1 MHTFFINTSKT
12 EFKPYDVL
20 FDIHLENKTLVTM
33 QCPLG
38 DWWDEEK
45 GYRACV
51 KTMGNMI
58 DGYVELNNAF
68 NVILYVDLT
77 ENAGYTAIPRDPIN
91 QREREEYCEALQRIY
106 RYLFLQSMTHDL
118 IEEGREPKS
127 VLIMFGVDKKHE
139 HGGVV
144 KDAPAP
150 EGINSDLLKLLGIR
164 EDAAAEPAGS
174 ESGGKAAEPADE
186 IGAKA
191 EALYREL
198 LELRKQ
204 ALPAGLNDEFLKDI
218 LREWCQ
224 TAAESGEPAA
234 NEQTL
239 LRLNKNAQKDAERA
253 SLYMVSAPYDYV
265 AARFDKRCRAMSLL
279 NIAIH
284 LLKCVES
291 NSIFAENIDDPTAR
305 DPMPFVAYEAEEI
318 VGLLREKQA
327 LFSEKEREIKK
338 LKTQYTD
345 LGLAPTL
352 YKFGHEKFGL
362 KENGERTDAG
372 VRGVKKPLLE
382 TKDNFSDLYKEDKG
396 VQEQGGSAGAQ
407 KQGGSAGVQEQGGS
421 AGAQKQGG
429 SAGVQ
434 EQGGSAD
441 LEKLI
446 EDANRLKQEHHDF
459 LDKLK
464 RTADTVLSH
473 YAGRSSENNPAMLT
487 TGGYNYCADN
497 KQREQATIETVKDSS
512 ETAYRSALRE
522 YMSFCARRTVT
533 LTEIDDQYDWFI
545 AKIKRIA
552 QSLKKLKAVS
562 VILLV
567 AMVVIYIPFLVI
579 QAGDIVRNVATMMV
593 AAVSVLIPLVL
604 TALIL
609 AVVAASEKKQYGKAW
624 EQFESRSESAMAGNK
639 NAVKD
644 YNLFLFTVIPAL
656 RWVYDYKLDVDYYY
670 DCCIVAKAKLEHH
683 RKKLSERE
691 MAIGNIIADLDAG
704 RGGESRPDGN
714 GEGKPGTEI
723 DYTKPFCTGEK
734 NIAFYSVFT
743 AETLNS
749 LRK

>member
-51 KTMGNMI
+51 KTMAGMI

-77 ENAGYTAIPRDPIN
+77 ENAGYTAIPRDPMN

-191 EALYREL
+191 EAMYREL

-224 TAAESGEPAA
+224 TAVQSGVQAA
-234 NEQTL
+234 SQRVVNLFRDTARE
-239 LRLNKNAQKDAERA
+239 NARRA
-253 SLYMVSAPYDYV
+253 SLCMVSAPYDYV
-265 AARFDKRCRAMSLL
+265 AARFDKCIRAMSLL

-291 NSIFAENIDDPTAR
+291 NSIYEESADDANGKPK
-305 DPMPFVAYEAEEI
+305 PFITYNAKEI
-318 VGLLREKQA
+318 VDLLRKKQT
-327 LFSEKEREIKK
+327 LFSQKEREIKK
-338 LKTQYTD
+338 LETQYTD

-352 YKFGHEKFGL
+352 YKFDHEKFGL

-382 TKDNFSDLYKEDKG
+382 TKDNFSDLCKEDEGAQK
-396 VQEQGGSAGAQ
+396 QGGSAGAQ
-407 KQGGSAGVQEQGGS
+407 KQGGSD
-421 AGAQKQGG
+421 
-429 SAGVQ
+429 
-434 EQGGSAD
+434 D

-446 EDANRLKQEHHDF
+446 KDANRLKQEHHDF

-487 TGGYNYCADN
+487 TGGYNYCADADK

-593 AAVSVLIPLVL
+593 AAVSVLVPLVL

-609 AVVAASEKKQYGKAW
+609 TVVAASEKKQYGKAW
-624 EQFESRSESAMAGNK
+624 AQFESRSKSAMAGNK
-639 NAVKD
+639 NAVEE
-644 YNLFLFTVIPAL
+644 YNFFLFSVIPAL

-704 RGGESRPDGN
+704 RGGESKPDGN
-714 GEGKPGTEI
+714 GEI

-749 LRK
+749 LRE

>member
-51 KTMGNMI
+51 KTMAGMI

-77 ENAGYTAIPRDPIN
+77 ENAGYTAIPRDPMN

-191 EALYREL
+191 EAMYREL

-224 TAAESGEPAA
+224 TAVQSGVQAA
-234 NEQTL
+234 SQRVVNLFRDTARE
-239 LRLNKNAQKDAERA
+239 NARRA
-253 SLYMVSAPYDYV
+253 SLCMVSAPYDYV
-265 AARFDKRCRAMSLL
+265 AARFDKCIRAMSLL

-291 NSIFAENIDDPTAR
+291 NSIYEESADDANGKPK
-305 DPMPFVAYEAEEI
+305 PFITYNAKEI
-318 VGLLREKQA
+318 VDLLRKKQT
-327 LFSEKEREIKK
+327 LFSQKEREIKK
-338 LKTQYTD
+338 LETQYTD

-352 YKFGHEKFGL
+352 YKFDHEKFGL

-382 TKDNFSDLYKEDKG
+382 TKDNFSDLCKEDEGAQK
-396 VQEQGGSAGAQ
+396 QGGSAGAQ
-407 KQGGSAGVQEQGGS
+407 KQGGSD
-421 AGAQKQGG
+421 
-429 SAGVQ
+429 
-434 EQGGSAD
+434 D

-446 EDANRLKQEHHDF
+446 KDANRLKQEHHDF

-487 TGGYNYCADN
+487 TGGYNYCADADK

-593 AAVSVLIPLVL
+593 AAVSVLVPLVL

-624 EQFESRSESAMAGNK
+624 AQFESRSKSAMAGNK
-639 NAVKD
+639 NAVEE
-644 YNLFLFTVIPAL
+644 YNFFLFSVIPAL

-704 RGGESRPDGN
+704 RGGESKPDGN
-714 GEGKPGTEI
+714 GEI
-723 DYTKPFCTGEK
+723 DYKKPFCTGEK

-743 AETLNS
+743 AKTLNS

>member
-77 ENAGYTAIPRDPIN
+77 ENAGYTAIPRDPMN

-191 EALYREL
+191 EAMYREL

-224 TAAESGEPAA
+224 TAVQSGVQAA
-234 NEQTL
+234 SQRVVNLFRDTARE
-239 LRLNKNAQKDAERA
+239 NARRA

-265 AARFDKRCRAMSLL
+265 AARFDKCIRAMSLL

-291 NSIFAENIDDPTAR
+291 NSIYEESADDANGKPK
-305 DPMPFVAYEAEEI
+305 PFITYNAKEI
-318 VGLLREKQA
+318 VDLLRKKQT
-327 LFSEKEREIKK
+327 LFSQKEREIKK

-345 LGLAPTL
+345 LGLARTL
-352 YKFGHEKFGL
+352 YKFDHEKFGL

-382 TKDNFSDLYKEDKG
+382 TKDNFSDLCKEDEGAQK
-396 VQEQGGSAGAQ
+396 QGGSAGAQ
-407 KQGGSAGVQEQGGS
+407 KQGGSD
-421 AGAQKQGG
+421 
-429 SAGVQ
+429 
-434 EQGGSAD
+434 D

-446 EDANRLKQEHHDF
+446 KDANRLKQEHHDF

-487 TGGYNYCADN
+487 TGGYNYCADADK

-593 AAVSVLIPLVL
+593 AAVSVLVPLVL

-624 EQFESRSESAMAGNK
+624 AQFESRSKSAMAGNK
-639 NAVKD
+639 NAVEE
-644 YNLFLFTVIPAL
+644 YNFFLFSVIPAL

-749 LRK
+749 LRE

>member
-77 ENAGYTAIPRDPIN
+77 ENAGYAAIPRDPMN

-191 EALYREL
+191 EAMYREL

-224 TAAESGEPAA
+224 TAVQSGVQAA
-234 NEQTL
+234 SQRVVNLFRDTARE
-239 LRLNKNAQKDAERA
+239 NARRA
-253 SLYMVSAPYDYV
+253 SLCMVSAPYDYV
-265 AARFDKRCRAMSLL
+265 AARFDKCIRAMSPL

-291 NSIFAENIDDPTAR
+291 NSIYEESADDANGKPK
-305 DPMPFVAYEAEEI
+305 PFITYNAKEI
-318 VGLLREKQA
+318 VDLLRKKQT
-327 LFSEKEREIKK
+327 LFSQKEREIKK
-338 LKTQYTD
+338 LETQYTD

-352 YKFGHEKFGL
+352 YKFDHEKFGL

-382 TKDNFSDLYKEDKG
+382 TKDNFSDLCKEDEGAQK
-396 VQEQGGSAGAQ
+396 QGGSAGAQ
-407 KQGGSAGVQEQGGS
+407 KQGGSD
-421 AGAQKQGG
+421 
-429 SAGVQ
+429 
-434 EQGGSAD
+434 D

-446 EDANRLKQEHHDF
+446 KDANRLKQEHHDF

-487 TGGYNYCADN
+487 TGGYNYCADADK

-593 AAVSVLIPLVL
+593 AAVSVLVPLVL

-624 EQFESRSESAMAGNK
+624 AQFESRSKSAMAGNK
-639 NAVKD
+639 NAVEE
-644 YNLFLFTVIPAL
+644 YNFFLFSVIPAL

-704 RGGESRPDGN
+704 RGGESKPDGN
-714 GEGKPGTEI
+714 GEI

-749 LRK
+749 LRE

>member
-51 KTMGNMI
+51 KTMAGMI

-77 ENAGYTAIPRDPIN
+77 ENAGYTAIPRDPMN

-191 EALYREL
+191 EAMYREL

-224 TAAESGEPAA
+224 TAVQSGVQAA
-234 NEQTL
+234 SQRVVNLFRDTARE
-239 LRLNKNAQKDAERA
+239 NARRA
-253 SLYMVSAPYDYV
+253 SLCMVSAPYDYV
-265 AARFDKRCRAMSLL
+265 AARFDKCIRAMSLL

-291 NSIFAENIDDPTAR
+291 NSIYEESADDANGKPK
-305 DPMPFVAYEAEEI
+305 PFITYNAKEI
-318 VGLLREKQA
+318 VDLLRKKQT
-327 LFSEKEREIKK
+327 LFSQKEREIKK
-338 LKTQYTD
+338 LETQYTD

-352 YKFGHEKFGL
+352 YKFDHEKFGL

-382 TKDNFSDLYKEDKG
+382 TKDNFSDLCKEDEGAQK
-396 VQEQGGSAGAQ
+396 QGGSAGAQ
-407 KQGGSAGVQEQGGS
+407 KQGGSD
-421 AGAQKQGG
+421 
-429 SAGVQ
+429 
-434 EQGGSAD
+434 D

-446 EDANRLKQEHHDF
+446 KDANRLKQEHHDF

-487 TGGYNYCADN
+487 TGGYNYCADK

-522 YMSFCARRTVT
+522 YMGFCARRTVT

-593 AAVSVLIPLVL
+593 AAVSVLVPLVL

-624 EQFESRSESAMAGNK
+624 AQFESRSKSAMAGNK
-639 NAVKD
+639 NAVEE
-644 YNLFLFTVIPAL
+644 YNFFLFSVIPAL

>member
-77 ENAGYTAIPRDPIN
+77 ENAGYAAIPRDPMN

-191 EALYREL
+191 EAMYREL

-224 TAAESGEPAA
+224 TAVQSGVQAA
-234 NEQTL
+234 SQRVVNLFRDTARE
-239 LRLNKNAQKDAERA
+239 NARRA
-253 SLYMVSAPYDYV
+253 SLCMVSAPYDYV
-265 AARFDKRCRAMSLL
+265 AARFDKCIRAMSLL

-291 NSIFAENIDDPTAR
+291 NSIYEESADDANGKPK
-305 DPMPFVAYEAEEI
+305 PFITYNAKEI
-318 VGLLREKQA
+318 VDLLRKKQT
-327 LFSEKEREIKK
+327 LFSQKEREIKK
-338 LKTQYTD
+338 LETQYTD

-352 YKFGHEKFGL
+352 YKFDHEKFGL

-382 TKDNFSDLYKEDKG
+382 TKDNFSDLCKEDEGAQK
-396 VQEQGGSAGAQ
+396 QGGSAGAQ
-407 KQGGSAGVQEQGGS
+407 KQGGSD
-421 AGAQKQGG
+421 
-429 SAGVQ
+429 
-434 EQGGSAD
+434 D

-446 EDANRLKQEHHDF
+446 KDANRLKQEHHDF

-487 TGGYNYCADN
+487 TGGYNYCADADK

-593 AAVSVLIPLVL
+593 AAVSVLVPLVL

-624 EQFESRSESAMAGNK
+624 AQFESRSKSAMAGNK
-639 NAVKD
+639 NAVEE
-644 YNLFLFTVIPAL
+644 YNFFLFSVIPAL

-704 RGGESRPDGN
+704 RGGESKPDGN
-714 GEGKPGTEI
+714 GEI

-749 LRK
+749 LRE

>member
-51 KTMGNMI
+51 KTMAGMI

-77 ENAGYTAIPRDPIN
+77 ENAGYTAIPRDPMN

-191 EALYREL
+191 EAMYREL

-224 TAAESGEPAA
+224 TAVQSGVQAA
-234 NEQTL
+234 SQRVVNLFRDTARE
-239 LRLNKNAQKDAERA
+239 NARRA
-253 SLYMVSAPYDYV
+253 SLCMVSAPYDYV
-265 AARFDKRCRAMSLL
+265 AARFDKCIRAMSLL

-291 NSIFAENIDDPTAR
+291 NSIYEESADDANGKPK
-305 DPMPFVAYEAEEI
+305 PFITYNAKEI
-318 VGLLREKQA
+318 VDLLRKKQT
-327 LFSEKEREIKK
+327 LFSQKEREIKK
-338 LKTQYTD
+338 LETQYTD

-352 YKFGHEKFGL
+352 YKFDHEKFGL

-382 TKDNFSDLYKEDKG
+382 TKDNFSDLCKEDEGAQK
-396 VQEQGGSAGAQ
+396 QGGSAGAQ
-407 KQGGSAGVQEQGGS
+407 KQGGSD
-421 AGAQKQGG
+421 
-429 SAGVQ
+429 
-434 EQGGSAD
+434 D

-446 EDANRLKQEHHDF
+446 KDANRLKQEHHDF

-487 TGGYNYCADN
+487 TGGYNYCADADK

-533 LTEIDDQYDWFI
+533 LTEIDDQHDWFI

-593 AAVSVLIPLVL
+593 AAVSVLVPLVL

-624 EQFESRSESAMAGNK
+624 AQFESRSKSAMAGNK
-639 NAVKD
+639 NAVEE
-644 YNLFLFTVIPAL
+644 YNFFLFSVIPAL

>member
-51 KTMGNMI
+51 KTMAGMI

-77 ENAGYTAIPRDPIN
+77 ENAGYTAIPRDPMN

-191 EALYREL
+191 EAMYREL

-218 LREWCQ
+218 LLEWCQ
-224 TAAESGEPAA
+224 TAVQSGVQAA
-234 NEQTL
+234 SQRVVNLFRDTARE
-239 LRLNKNAQKDAERA
+239 NARRA
-253 SLYMVSAPYDYV
+253 SLCMVSAPYDYV
-265 AARFDKRCRAMSLL
+265 AARFDKCIRAMSLL

-291 NSIFAENIDDPTAR
+291 NSIYEESADDANGKPK
-305 DPMPFVAYEAEEI
+305 PFITYNAKEI
-318 VGLLREKQA
+318 VDLLRKKQT
-327 LFSEKEREIKK
+327 LFSQKEREIKK
-338 LKTQYTD
+338 LETQYTD

-352 YKFGHEKFGL
+352 YKFDHEKFGL

-382 TKDNFSDLYKEDKG
+382 TEDNFSDLCKEDEGAQK
-396 VQEQGGSAGAQ
+396 QGGSAGAQ
-407 KQGGSAGVQEQGGS
+407 KQGGSD
-421 AGAQKQGG
+421 
-429 SAGVQ
+429 
-434 EQGGSAD
+434 D

-446 EDANRLKQEHHDF
+446 KDANRLKQEHHDF

-487 TGGYNYCADN
+487 TGGYNYCADADK

-533 LTEIDDQYDWFI
+533 LTEIDDQHDWFI

-593 AAVSVLIPLVL
+593 AAVSVLVPLVL

-624 EQFESRSESAMAGNK
+624 AQFESRSKSAMAGNK
-639 NAVKD
+639 NAVEE
-644 YNLFLFTVIPAL
+644 YNFFLFSVIPAL

-704 RGGESRPDGN
+704 RGGESKPDGN
-714 GEGKPGTEI
+714 GEI

-749 LRK
+749 LRE

>member
-51 KTMGNMI
+51 KTMAGMI

-77 ENAGYTAIPRDPIN
+77 ENAGYTAIPRDPMN

-191 EALYREL
+191 EAMYREL

-224 TAAESGEPAA
+224 TAVQSGVQAA
-234 NEQTL
+234 SQRVVNLFRDTARE
-239 LRLNKNAQKDAERA
+239 NARRA
-253 SLYMVSAPYDYV
+253 SLCMVSAPYDYV
-265 AARFDKRCRAMSLL
+265 AARFDKCIRAMSLL

-291 NSIFAENIDDPTAR
+291 NSIYEESADDANGKPK
-305 DPMPFVAYEAEEI
+305 PFITYNAKEI
-318 VGLLREKQA
+318 VDLLRKKQT
-327 LFSEKEREIKK
+327 LFSQKEREIKK
-338 LKTQYTD
+338 LETQYTD

-352 YKFGHEKFGL
+352 YKFDHEKFGL

-382 TKDNFSDLYKEDKG
+382 TKDNFSDLCKEDEGAQK
-396 VQEQGGSAGAQ
+396 QGGSAGAQ
-407 KQGGSAGVQEQGGS
+407 KQGGSD
-421 AGAQKQGG
+421 
-429 SAGVQ
+429 
-434 EQGGSAD
+434 D

-446 EDANRLKQEHHDF
+446 KDANRLKQEHHDF

-487 TGGYNYCADN
+487 TGGYNYCADADK

-593 AAVSVLIPLVL
+593 AAVSVLVPLVL

-624 EQFESRSESAMAGNK
+624 AQFESRSKSAMAGNK
-639 NAVKD
+639 NAVEE
-644 YNLFLFTVIPAL
+644 YNFFLFSVIPAL

-704 RGGESRPDGN
+704 RGGESKPDGN
-714 GEGKPGTEI
+714 GEI

-743 AETLNS
+743 AKTLNS

>member
-51 KTMGNMI
+51 KTMAGMI

-77 ENAGYTAIPRDPIN
+77 ENAGYTAIPRDPMN

-191 EALYREL
+191 EAMYREL

-204 ALPAGLNDEFLKDI
+204 AFPAGLNDEFLKDI

-224 TAAESGEPAA
+224 TAVQSGVQAA
-234 NEQTL
+234 SQRVVNLFRDTARE
-239 LRLNKNAQKDAERA
+239 NARRA
-253 SLYMVSAPYDYV
+253 SLCMVSAPYDYV
-265 AARFDKRCRAMSLL
+265 AARFDKCIRAMSLL

-291 NSIFAENIDDPTAR
+291 NSIYEESADDANGKPK
-305 DPMPFVAYEAEEI
+305 PFITYNAKEI
-318 VGLLREKQA
+318 VDLLRKKQT
-327 LFSEKEREIKK
+327 LFSQKEREIKK
-338 LKTQYTD
+338 LETQYTD

-352 YKFGHEKFGL
+352 YKFDHEKFGL

-382 TKDNFSDLYKEDKG
+382 TKDNFSDLCKEDEGAQK
-396 VQEQGGSAGAQ
+396 QGGSAGAQ
-407 KQGGSAGVQEQGGS
+407 KQGGSD
-421 AGAQKQGG
+421 
-429 SAGVQ
+429 
-434 EQGGSAD
+434 D

-446 EDANRLKQEHHDF
+446 KDANRLKQEHHDF

-487 TGGYNYCADN
+487 TGGYNYCADADK

-533 LTEIDDQYDWFI
+533 LTEIDDQHDWFI

-593 AAVSVLIPLVL
+593 AAVSVLVPLVL

-624 EQFESRSESAMAGNK
+624 AQFESRSKSAMAGNK
-639 NAVKD
+639 NAVEE
-644 YNLFLFTVIPAL
+644 YNFFLFSVIPAL

-704 RGGESRPDGN
+704 RGGESKPDGN
-714 GEGKPGTEI
+714 GEI
-723 DYTKPFCTGEK
+723 DYKKPFCTGEK

-749 LRK
+749 LRE

>member
-51 KTMGNMI
+51 KTMAGMI

-77 ENAGYTAIPRDPIN
+77 ENAGYTAIPRDPMN

-191 EALYREL
+191 EAMYREL

-204 ALPAGLNDEFLKDI
+204 AFPAGLNDEFLKDI

-224 TAAESGEPAA
+224 TAVQSGVQAA
-234 NEQTL
+234 SQRVVNLFRDTARE
-239 LRLNKNAQKDAERA
+239 NARRA
-253 SLYMVSAPYDYV
+253 SLCMVSAPYDYV
-265 AARFDKRCRAMSLL
+265 AARFDKCIRAMSLL

-291 NSIFAENIDDPTAR
+291 NSIYEESADDANGKPK
-305 DPMPFVAYEAEEI
+305 PFITYNAKEI
-318 VGLLREKQA
+318 VDLLRKKQT
-327 LFSEKEREIKK
+327 LFSQKEREIKK
-338 LKTQYTD
+338 LETQYTD

-352 YKFGHEKFGL
+352 YKFDHEKFGL

-382 TKDNFSDLYKEDKG
+382 TKDNFSDLCKEDEGAQK
-396 VQEQGGSAGAQ
+396 QGGSAGAQ
-407 KQGGSAGVQEQGGS
+407 KQGGSD
-421 AGAQKQGG
+421 
-429 SAGVQ
+429 
-434 EQGGSAD
+434 D

-446 EDANRLKQEHHDF
+446 KDANRLKQEHHDF

-487 TGGYNYCADN
+487 TGGYNYCADADK

-593 AAVSVLIPLVL
+593 AAVSVLVPLVL

-624 EQFESRSESAMAGNK
+624 AQFESRSKSAMAGNK
-639 NAVKD
+639 NAVEE
-644 YNLFLFTVIPAL
+644 YNFFLFSVIPAL

-704 RGGESRPDGN
+704 RGGESKPDGN
-714 GEGKPGTEI
+714 GEI

-749 LRK
+749 LRE

>member
-51 KTMGNMI
+51 KTMAGMI

-77 ENAGYTAIPRDPIN
+77 ENAGYTAIPRDPMN

-191 EALYREL
+191 EAMYREL

-224 TAAESGEPAA
+224 TAVQSGVQAA
-234 NEQTL
+234 SQRVVNLFRDTARE
-239 LRLNKNAQKDAERA
+239 NARRA
-253 SLYMVSAPYDYV
+253 SLCMVSAPYDYV
-265 AARFDKRCRAMSLL
+265 AARFDKCIRAMSLL

-291 NSIFAENIDDPTAR
+291 NSIYEESADDANGKPK
-305 DPMPFVAYEAEEI
+305 PFITYNAKEI
-318 VGLLREKQA
+318 VDLLRKKQT
-327 LFSEKEREIKK
+327 LFSQKEREIKK
-338 LKTQYTD
+338 LETQYTD

-352 YKFGHEKFGL
+352 YKFDHEKFGL

-382 TKDNFSDLYKEDKG
+382 TKDNFSDLCKEDEGAQK
-396 VQEQGGSAGAQ
+396 QGGSAGAQ
-407 KQGGSAGVQEQGGS
+407 KQGGSD
-421 AGAQKQGG
+421 
-429 SAGVQ
+429 
-434 EQGGSAD
+434 D

-446 EDANRLKQEHHDF
+446 KDANRLKQEHHDF

-487 TGGYNYCADN
+487 TGGYNYCADADK

-533 LTEIDDQYDWFI
+533 LTEIDDQHDWFI

-593 AAVSVLIPLVL
+593 AAVSVLVPLVL

-624 EQFESRSESAMAGNK
+624 AQFESRSKSAMAGNK
-639 NAVKD
+639 NAVEE
-644 YNLFLFTVIPAL
+644 YNFFLFSVIPAL

-704 RGGESRPDGN
+704 RGGESKPDGN
-714 GEGKPGTEI
+714 GEI

-749 LRK
+749 LRE

>member
-1 MHTFFINTSKT
+1 
-12 EFKPYDVL
+12 
-20 FDIHLENKTLVTM
+20 
-33 QCPLG
+33 
-38 DWWDEEK
+38 
-45 GYRACV
+45 
-51 KTMGNMI
+51 
-58 DGYVELNNAF
+58 
-68 NVILYVDLT
+68 
-77 ENAGYTAIPRDPIN
+77 
-91 QREREEYCEALQRIY
+91 
-106 RYLFLQSMTHDL
+106 
-118 IEEGREPKS
+118 
-127 VLIMFGVDKKHE
+127 
-139 HGGVV
+139 
-144 KDAPAP
+144 
-150 EGINSDLLKLLGIR
+150 
-164 EDAAAEPAGS
+164 
-174 ESGGKAAEPADE
+174 
-186 IGAKA
+186 
-191 EALYREL
+191 
-198 LELRKQ
+198 
-204 ALPAGLNDEFLKDI
+204 
-218 LREWCQ
+218 
-224 TAAESGEPAA
+224 
-234 NEQTL
+234 
-239 LRLNKNAQKDAERA
+239 
-253 SLYMVSAPYDYV
+253 MVSAPYDYV
-265 AARFDKRCRAMSLL
+265 AARFDKCIRAMSLL

-291 NSIFAENIDDPTAR
+291 NSIYEESADDANGKPK
-305 DPMPFVAYEAEEI
+305 PFITYNAKEI
-318 VGLLREKQA
+318 VDLLRKKQT
-327 LFSEKEREIKK
+327 LFSQKEREIKK
-338 LKTQYTD
+338 LETQYTD

-352 YKFGHEKFGL
+352 YKFDHEKFGL

-382 TKDNFSDLYKEDKG
+382 TEDNFSDLCKEDEGAQK
-396 VQEQGGSAGAQ
+396 QGGSAGAQ
-407 KQGGSAGVQEQGGS
+407 KQGGSD
-421 AGAQKQGG
+421 
-429 SAGVQ
+429 
-434 EQGGSAD
+434 D

-446 EDANRLKQEHHDF
+446 KDANRLKQEHHDF

-487 TGGYNYCADN
+487 TGGYNYCADADK

-533 LTEIDDQYDWFI
+533 LTEIDDQHDWFI

-593 AAVSVLIPLVL
+593 AAVSVLVPLVL

-624 EQFESRSESAMAGNK
+624 AQFESRSKSAMAGNK
-639 NAVKD
+639 NAVEE
-644 YNLFLFTVIPAL
+644 YNFFLFSVIPAL

-704 RGGESRPDGN
+704 RGGESKPDGN
-714 GEGKPGTEI
+714 GEI

-749 LRK
+749 LRE

>member
-51 KTMGNMI
+51 KTMAGMI

-77 ENAGYTAIPRDPIN
+77 ENAGYTAIPRDPMN

-191 EALYREL
+191 EAMYREL

-224 TAAESGEPAA
+224 TAVQSGVQAA
-234 NEQTL
+234 SQRVVNLFRDTARE
-239 LRLNKNAQKDAERA
+239 NARRA
-253 SLYMVSAPYDYV
+253 SLCMVSAPYDYV
-265 AARFDKRCRAMSLL
+265 AARFDKCIRAMSLL

-291 NSIFAENIDDPTAR
+291 NSIYEESADDANGKPK
-305 DPMPFVAYEAEEI
+305 PFITYNAKEI
-318 VGLLREKQA
+318 VDLLRKKQT
-327 LFSEKEREIKK
+327 LFSQKEREIKK
-338 LKTQYTD
+338 LETQYTD

-352 YKFGHEKFGL
+352 YKFDHEKFGL

-382 TKDNFSDLYKEDKG
+382 TKDNFSDLCKEDEGAQK
-396 VQEQGGSAGAQ
+396 QGGSAGAQ
-407 KQGGSAGVQEQGGS
+407 KQGGSD
-421 AGAQKQGG
+421 
-429 SAGVQ
+429 
-434 EQGGSAD
+434 D

-446 EDANRLKQEHHDF
+446 KDANRLKQEHHDF

-487 TGGYNYCADN
+487 TGGYNYCADADK

-593 AAVSVLIPLVL
+593 AAVSVLVPLVL

-624 EQFESRSESAMAGNK
+624 AQFESRSKSAMAGNK
-639 NAVKD
+639 NAVEE
-644 YNLFLFTVIPAL
+644 YNFFLFSVIPAL

-704 RGGESRPDGN
+704 RGGESKPDGN
-714 GEGKPGTEI
+714 REI

-749 LRK
+749 LRE

>member
-51 KTMGNMI
+51 KTMAGMI

-77 ENAGYTAIPRDPIN
+77 ENAGYTAIPRDPMN

-191 EALYREL
+191 EAMYREL

-224 TAAESGEPAA
+224 TAVQSGVQAA
-234 NEQTL
+234 SQRVVNLFRDTARE
-239 LRLNKNAQKDAERA
+239 NARRA
-253 SLYMVSAPYDYV
+253 SLCMVSAPYDYV
-265 AARFDKRCRAMSLL
+265 AARFDKCIRAMSLL

-291 NSIFAENIDDPTAR
+291 NSIYEESADDANGKPK
-305 DPMPFVAYEAEEI
+305 PFITYNAKEI
-318 VGLLREKQA
+318 VDLLRKKQT
-327 LFSEKEREIKK
+327 LFSQKEREIKK
-338 LKTQYTD
+338 LETQYTD

-352 YKFGHEKFGL
+352 YKFDHEKFGL

-382 TKDNFSDLYKEDKG
+382 TKDNFSDLCKEDEGAQK
-396 VQEQGGSAGAQ
+396 QGGSAGAQ
-407 KQGGSAGVQEQGGS
+407 KQGGSD
-421 AGAQKQGG
+421 
-429 SAGVQ
+429 
-434 EQGGSAD
+434 D

-446 EDANRLKQEHHDF
+446 KDANRLKQEHHDF

-487 TGGYNYCADN
+487 TGGYNYCADADK

-593 AAVSVLIPLVL
+593 AAVSVLVPLVL

-624 EQFESRSESAMAGNK
+624 AQFESRSKSAMAGNK
-639 NAVKD
+639 NAVEE
-644 YNLFLFTVIPAL
+644 YNFFLFSVIPAL

-704 RGGESRPDGN
+704 RGGESKPDGN
-714 GEGKPGTEI
+714 GEI

>member
-51 KTMGNMI
+51 KTMAGMI

-77 ENAGYTAIPRDPIN
+77 ENAGYTAIPRDPMN

-191 EALYREL
+191 EAMYREL

-204 ALPAGLNDEFLKDI
+204 ALSAGLNDEFLKDI

-224 TAAESGEPAA
+224 TAVQSGVQAA
-234 NEQTL
+234 SQRVVNLFRDTARE
-239 LRLNKNAQKDAERA
+239 NARRA
-253 SLYMVSAPYDYV
+253 SLCMVSAPYDYV
-265 AARFDKRCRAMSLL
+265 AARFDKCIRAMSLL

-291 NSIFAENIDDPTAR
+291 NSIYEESADDANGKPK
-305 DPMPFVAYEAEEI
+305 PFITYNAKEI
-318 VGLLREKQA
+318 VDLLRKKQT
-327 LFSEKEREIKK
+327 LFSQKEREIKK
-338 LKTQYTD
+338 LETQYTD

-352 YKFGHEKFGL
+352 YKFDHEKFGL

-382 TKDNFSDLYKEDKG
+382 TKDNFSDLCKEDEGAQK
-396 VQEQGGSAGAQ
+396 QGGSAGAQ
-407 KQGGSAGVQEQGGS
+407 KQGGSD
-421 AGAQKQGG
+421 
-429 SAGVQ
+429 
-434 EQGGSAD
+434 D

-446 EDANRLKQEHHDF
+446 KDANRLKQEHHDF

-487 TGGYNYCADN
+487 TGGYNYCADADK

-593 AAVSVLIPLVL
+593 AAVSVLVPLVL

-624 EQFESRSESAMAGNK
+624 AQFESRSKSAMAGNK
-639 NAVKD
+639 NAVEE
-644 YNLFLFTVIPAL
+644 YNFFLFSVIPAL

-704 RGGESRPDGN
+704 RGGESKPDGN
-714 GEGKPGTEI
+714 GEI

-749 LRK
+749 LRE

>member
-51 KTMGNMI
+51 KTMAGMI

-77 ENAGYTAIPRDPIN
+77 ENAGYAAIPRDPMN

-191 EALYREL
+191 EAMYREL

-224 TAAESGEPAA
+224 TAVQSGVQAA
-234 NEQTL
+234 SQRVVNLFRDTARE
-239 LRLNKNAQKDAERA
+239 NARRA
-253 SLYMVSAPYDYV
+253 SLCMVSAPYDYV
-265 AARFDKRCRAMSLL
+265 AARFDKCIRAMSLL

-291 NSIFAENIDDPTAR
+291 NSIYEESADDANGKPK
-305 DPMPFVAYEAEEI
+305 PFITYNAKEI
-318 VGLLREKQA
+318 VDLLRKKQT
-327 LFSEKEREIKK
+327 LFSQKEREIKK
-338 LKTQYTD
+338 LETQYTD

-352 YKFGHEKFGL
+352 YKFDHEKFGL

-382 TKDNFSDLYKEDKG
+382 TKDNFSDLCKEDEGAQK
-396 VQEQGGSAGAQ
+396 QGGSAGAQ
-407 KQGGSAGVQEQGGS
+407 KQGGSD
-421 AGAQKQGG
+421 
-429 SAGVQ
+429 
-434 EQGGSAD
+434 D

-446 EDANRLKQEHHDF
+446 KDANRLKQEHHDF

-487 TGGYNYCADN
+487 TGGYNYCADADK

-533 LTEIDDQYDWFI
+533 LTEIDDQHDWFI

-593 AAVSVLIPLVL
+593 AAVSVLVPLVL

-609 AVVAASEKKQYGKAW
+609 AVVATSEKKQYGKAW
-624 EQFESRSESAMAGNK
+624 AQFESRSKSAMAGNK
-639 NAVKD
+639 NAVEE
-644 YNLFLFTVIPAL
+644 YNFFLFSVIPAL

-704 RGGESRPDGN
+704 RGGESKPDGN
-714 GEGKPGTEI
+714 GEI

-749 LRK
+749 LRE

>member
-51 KTMGNMI
+51 KTMAGMI

-77 ENAGYTAIPRDPIN
+77 ENAGYTAIPRDPMN

-191 EALYREL
+191 EAMYREL

-224 TAAESGEPAA
+224 TAVQSGVQAA
-234 NEQTL
+234 SQRVVNLFRDTARE
-239 LRLNKNAQKDAERA
+239 NARRA
-253 SLYMVSAPYDYV
+253 SLCMVSAPYDYV
-265 AARFDKRCRAMSLL
+265 AARFDKCIRAMSLL

-291 NSIFAENIDDPTAR
+291 NSIYEESADDANGKPK
-305 DPMPFVAYEAEEI
+305 PFITYNAKEI
-318 VGLLREKQA
+318 VDLLRKKQT
-327 LFSEKEREIKK
+327 LFSQKEREIKK
-338 LKTQYTD
+338 LETQYTD

-352 YKFGHEKFGL
+352 YKFDHEKFGL

-382 TKDNFSDLYKEDKG
+382 TKDNFSDLCKEDEGAQK
-396 VQEQGGSAGAQ
+396 QGGSAGAQ
-407 KQGGSAGVQEQGGS
+407 KQGGSD
-421 AGAQKQGG
+421 
-429 SAGVQ
+429 
-434 EQGGSAD
+434 D

-446 EDANRLKQEHHDF
+446 KDANRLKQEHHDF

-487 TGGYNYCADN
+487 TGGYNYCADADK

-533 LTEIDDQYDWFI
+533 LTEIDDQHDWFI

-593 AAVSVLIPLVL
+593 AAVSVLVPLVL

-624 EQFESRSESAMAGNK
+624 AQFESRSKSAMGGNK
-639 NAVKD
+639 NAVEE
-644 YNLFLFTVIPAL
+644 YNFFLFSVIPAL

-704 RGGESRPDGN
+704 RGGESKPDGN
-714 GEGKPGTEI
+714 GEI

-749 LRK
+749 LRE

>member
-51 KTMGNMI
+51 KTMAGMI

-77 ENAGYTAIPRDPIN
+77 ENAGYTAIPRDPMN

-191 EALYREL
+191 EAMYREL

-224 TAAESGEPAA
+224 TAVQSGVQAA
-234 NEQTL
+234 SQRVVNLFRDTARE
-239 LRLNKNAQKDAERA
+239 NARRA
-253 SLYMVSAPYDYV
+253 SLCMVSAPYDYV
-265 AARFDKRCRAMSLL
+265 AARFDKCIRAMSLL

-291 NSIFAENIDDPTAR
+291 NSIYEESADDANGKPK
-305 DPMPFVAYEAEEI
+305 PFITYNAKEI
-318 VGLLREKQA
+318 VDLLRKKQT
-327 LFSEKEREIKK
+327 LFSQKEREIKK
-338 LKTQYTD
+338 LETQYTD

-352 YKFGHEKFGL
+352 YKFDHEKFGL

-382 TKDNFSDLYKEDKG
+382 TKDNFSDLCKEDEGAQK
-396 VQEQGGSAGAQ
+396 QGGSAGAQ
-407 KQGGSAGVQEQGGS
+407 KQGGSD
-421 AGAQKQGG
+421 
-429 SAGVQ
+429 
-434 EQGGSAD
+434 D

-446 EDANRLKQEHHDF
+446 KDANRLKQEHHDF

-487 TGGYNYCADN
+487 TGGYNYCADADK

-593 AAVSVLIPLVL
+593 AAVSVLVPLVL

-624 EQFESRSESAMAGNK
+624 AQFESRSKSAMAGNK
-639 NAVKD
+639 NAVEE
-644 YNLFLFTVIPAL
+644 YNFFLFSVIPAL

-704 RGGESRPDGN
+704 RGGESKPDGN
-714 GEGKPGTEI
+714 GEI

-749 LRK
+749 LRE

>member
-77 ENAGYTAIPRDPIN
+77 ENAGYTAIPRDPMN

-118 IEEGREPKS
+118 IEEGRKPKS

-191 EALYREL
+191 EAMYREL

-224 TAAESGEPAA
+224 TAVQSGVQAA
-234 NEQTL
+234 SQRVVNLFRDTARE
-239 LRLNKNAQKDAERA
+239 NARRA
-253 SLYMVSAPYDYV
+253 SLCMVSAPYDYV
-265 AARFDKRCRAMSLL
+265 AAHFDKCIRAMSLL

-318 VGLLREKQA
+318 VGLLREKQT
-327 LFSEKEREIKK
+327 LFSQKEREIKK

-352 YKFGHEKFGL
+352 YKFDHEKFGL

-382 TKDNFSDLYKEDKG
+382 TKDNFSDLCKEDEGAQKQG
-396 VQEQGGSAGAQ
+396 GPAGAQKQGGSAGAQ
-407 KQGGSAGVQEQGGS
+407 KQGGSA
-421 AGAQKQGG
+421 
-429 SAGVQ
+429 
-434 EQGGSAD
+434 D

-446 EDANRLKQEHHDF
+446 NDANRLKQEHHDF

-593 AAVSVLIPLVL
+593 AAVSVLVPLVL

-624 EQFESRSESAMAGNK
+624 AQFESRSKSAMAGNK
-639 NAVKD
+639 NAVEE
-644 YNLFLFTVIPAL
+644 YNFFLFSVIPAL

>member
-77 ENAGYTAIPRDPIN
+77 ENAGYTAIPRDPMN

-191 EALYREL
+191 EAMYREL

-224 TAAESGEPAA
+224 TAVQSGVQAA
-234 NEQTL
+234 SQRVVNLFRDTARE
-239 LRLNKNAQKDAERA
+239 NARRA
-253 SLYMVSAPYDYV
+253 SLCMVSAPYDYV
-265 AARFDKRCRAMSLL
+265 AARFDKCIRAMSLL

-291 NSIFAENIDDPTAR
+291 NSI
-305 DPMPFVAYEAEEI
+305 
-318 VGLLREKQA
+318 
-327 LFSEKEREIKK
+327 
-338 LKTQYTD
+338 
-345 LGLAPTL
+345 
-352 YKFGHEKFGL
+352 
-362 KENGERTDAG
+362 
-372 VRGVKKPLLE
+372 
-382 TKDNFSDLYKEDKG
+382 
-396 VQEQGGSAGAQ
+396 
-407 KQGGSAGVQEQGGS
+407 
-421 AGAQKQGG
+421 
-429 SAGVQ
+429 
-434 EQGGSAD
+434 
-441 LEKLI
+441 
-446 EDANRLKQEHHDF
+446 
-459 LDKLK
+459 
-464 RTADTVLSH
+464 
-473 YAGRSSENNPAMLT
+473 
-487 TGGYNYCADN
+487 
-497 KQREQATIETVKDSS
+497 
-512 ETAYRSALRE
+512 
-522 YMSFCARRTVT
+522 
-533 LTEIDDQYDWFI
+533 
-545 AKIKRIA
+545 
-552 QSLKKLKAVS
+552 
-562 VILLV
+562 
-567 AMVVIYIPFLVI
+567 
-579 QAGDIVRNVATMMV
+579 
-593 AAVSVLIPLVL
+593 
-604 TALIL
+604 
-609 AVVAASEKKQYGKAW
+609 
-624 EQFESRSESAMAGNK
+624 
-639 NAVKD
+639 
-644 YNLFLFTVIPAL
+644 
-656 RWVYDYKLDVDYYY
+656 
-670 DCCIVAKAKLEHH
+670 
-683 RKKLSERE
+683 
-691 MAIGNIIADLDAG
+691 
-704 RGGESRPDGN
+704 
-714 GEGKPGTEI
+714 
-723 DYTKPFCTGEK
+723 
-734 NIAFYSVFT
+734 
-743 AETLNS
+743 
-749 LRK
+749 

>member
-77 ENAGYTAIPRDPIN
+77 ENAGYTAIPRDPMN

-186 IGAKA
+186 IGTKA

-218 LREWCQ
+218 LLEWCQ
-224 TAAESGEPAA
+224 TAVQSGVQAA
-234 NEQTL
+234 SQRVVNLFRDTARE
-239 LRLNKNAQKDAERA
+239 NARRA
-253 SLYMVSAPYDYV
+253 SLYMVSAPYDYG
-265 AARFDKRCRAMSLL
+265 AARSDKCIRAMSLL

-291 NSIFAENIDDPTAR
+291 NSIYEESADDANGKPK
-305 DPMPFVAYEAEEI
+305 PFITYNAKEI
-318 VGLLREKQA
+318 VDLLRKKQT
-327 LFSEKEREIKK
+327 LFSQKEREIKK

-345 LGLAPTL
+345 LGLARTL
-352 YKFGHEKFGL
+352 YKFDHEKFGL

-382 TKDNFSDLYKEDKG
+382 TEDNFSDLCKEDEGAQK
-396 VQEQGGSAGAQ
+396 QGGSAGAQ
-407 KQGGSAGVQEQGGS
+407 KQGGSD
-421 AGAQKQGG
+421 
-429 SAGVQ
+429 
-434 EQGGSAD
+434 D

-446 EDANRLKQEHHDF
+446 KDANRLKQEHHDF

-487 TGGYNYCADN
+487 TGGYNYRADK

-593 AAVSVLIPLVL
+593 AAVSVLVPLVL

-624 EQFESRSESAMAGNK
+624 AQFESRAPWRETRTRWKSTISSCSPSFPPFGGCTTTSWTLITITIAASLPKPSWSITERSFPREKWPSATSSPISMRGEAEKASRTGTGRSTTRSPSAPAK
-639 NAVKD
+639 RT
-644 YNLFLFTVIPAL
+644 LHFTV
-656 RWVYDYKLDVDYYY
+656 
-670 DCCIVAKAKLEHH
+670 
-683 RKKLSERE
+683 
-691 MAIGNIIADLDAG
+691 
-704 RGGESRPDGN
+704 
-714 GEGKPGTEI
+714 
-723 DYTKPFCTGEK
+723 
-734 NIAFYSVFT
+734 
-743 AETLNS
+743 S
-749 LRK
+749 LRPRR

>member
-77 ENAGYTAIPRDPIN
+77 ENAGYTAIPRDPMN

-186 IGAKA
+186 IGTKA

-218 LREWCQ
+218 LLEWCQ
-224 TAAESGEPAA
+224 TAVQSGVQAA
-234 NEQTL
+234 SQRVVNLFRDTARE
-239 LRLNKNAQKDAERA
+239 NARRA
-253 SLYMVSAPYDYV
+253 SLYMVSAPYDYF
-265 AARFDKRCRAMSLL
+265 AARSDKCIRAMSLL

-291 NSIFAENIDDPTAR
+291 NSIYEESADDANGKPK
-305 DPMPFVAYEAEEI
+305 PFITYNAKEI
-318 VGLLREKQA
+318 VDLLRKKQT
-327 LFSEKEREIKK
+327 LFSQKEREIKK

-345 LGLAPTL
+345 LGLARTL
-352 YKFGHEKFGL
+352 YKFDHEKFGL

-382 TKDNFSDLYKEDKG
+382 TEDNFSDLCKEDEGAQK
-396 VQEQGGSAGAQ
+396 QGGSAGAQ
-407 KQGGSAGVQEQGGS
+407 KQGGSD
-421 AGAQKQGG
+421 
-429 SAGVQ
+429 
-434 EQGGSAD
+434 D

-446 EDANRLKQEHHDF
+446 KDANRLKQEHHDF

-487 TGGYNYCADN
+487 TGGYNYRADK

-522 YMSFCARRTVT
+522 YMSFCARRAVAR
-533 LTEIDDQYDWFI
+533 TEIDDQYDWFI

-593 AAVSVLIPLVL
+593 AAVSVLVPLVL

-624 EQFESRSESAMAGNK
+624 AQFESRSKSAMAGNK
-639 NAVKD
+639 NAVEE
-644 YNLFLFTVIPAL
+644 YNFFLFSVIPAL

-704 RGGESRPDGN
+704 RGGESKPDGN
-714 GEGKPGTEI
+714 GEI
-723 DYTKPFCTGEK
+723 DYKKPFCTGEK

-743 AETLNS
+743 AKTLNS

>member
-51 KTMGNMI
+51 KTMAGMI

-77 ENAGYTAIPRDPIN
+77 ENAGYTAIPRDPMN

-191 EALYREL
+191 EAMYREL

-224 TAAESGEPAA
+224 TAVQSGVQAA
-234 NEQTL
+234 SQRVVNLFRDTARE
-239 LRLNKNAQKDAERA
+239 NARRA
-253 SLYMVSAPYDYV
+253 SLCMVSAPYDYV
-265 AARFDKRCRAMSLL
+265 AARFDKCIRAMSLL

-291 NSIFAENIDDPTAR
+291 NSIYEESADDANGKPK
-305 DPMPFVAYEAEEI
+305 PFITYNAKEI
-318 VGLLREKQA
+318 VDLLRKKQT
-327 LFSEKEREIKK
+327 LFSQKEREIKK
-338 LKTQYTD
+338 LETQYTD

-352 YKFGHEKFGL
+352 YKFDHEKFGL

-382 TKDNFSDLYKEDKG
+382 TKDNFSDLCKEDEGAQK
-396 VQEQGGSAGAQ
+396 QGGSAGAQ
-407 KQGGSAGVQEQGGS
+407 KQGGSD
-421 AGAQKQGG
+421 
-429 SAGVQ
+429 
-434 EQGGSAD
+434 D

-446 EDANRLKQEHHDF
+446 KDANRLKQEHHDF

-487 TGGYNYCADN
+487 TGGYNYCADADK

-593 AAVSVLIPLVL
+593 ADVSVLVPLVL

-624 EQFESRSESAMAGNK
+624 AQFESRSKSAMAGNK
-639 NAVKD
+639 NAVEE
-644 YNLFLFTVIPAL
+644 YNFFLFSVIPAL

-704 RGGESRPDGN
+704 RGGESKPDGN
-714 GEGKPGTEI
+714 GEI

-749 LRK
+749 LRE